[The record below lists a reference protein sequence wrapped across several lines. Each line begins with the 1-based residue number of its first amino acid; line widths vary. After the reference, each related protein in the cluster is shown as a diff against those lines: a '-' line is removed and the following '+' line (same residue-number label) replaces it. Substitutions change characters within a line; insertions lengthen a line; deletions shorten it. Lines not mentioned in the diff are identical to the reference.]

1 MAKVKQ
7 LHIDII
13 ESQIDSDDPEQDTE
27 PEEED
32 AEVSTDCY

>member
-13 ESQIDSDDPEQDTE
+13 ESQFDSDEPEQATE
-27 PEEED
+27 PVEED
-32 AEVSTDCY
+32 AEASTD